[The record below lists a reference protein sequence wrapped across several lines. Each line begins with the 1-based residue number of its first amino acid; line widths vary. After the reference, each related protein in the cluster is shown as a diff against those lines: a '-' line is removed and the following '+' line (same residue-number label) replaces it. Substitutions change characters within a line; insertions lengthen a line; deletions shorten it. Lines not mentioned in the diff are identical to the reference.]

1 MWICEQEEK
10 FCSKKLNRG
19 RFHKPITPVLRNIQ
33 FYTYFRY
40 KKLNFQEIKFD
51 GSKPM
56 MNFTEI
62 CAIVKLSKCLRHR
75 QDGFNQAFYSLV
87 TSVEYR
93 RFHALRA
100 TQNKFLWMATE
111 FNFPYV
117 NFPAYTLTTFTLC
130 ALFACH
136 HQIHNNIF
144 PC

>member
-1 MWICEQEEK
+1 MWICEHEEK

-19 RFHKPITPVLRNIQ
+19 RFHKPITLVLGNML

-40 KKLNFQEIKFD
+40 KKQNFQEIKFD

-62 CAIVKLSKCLRHR
+62 CAIVKLSKCLGHR

-100 TQNKFLWMATE
+100 TQNKFLWNGGGVQLSVRKLSSLHA
-111 FNFPYV
+111 
-117 NFPAYTLTTFTLC
+117 
-130 ALFACH
+130 H
-136 HQIHNNIF
+136 HVHIVRFVCLSPPNTQ
-144 PC
+144 